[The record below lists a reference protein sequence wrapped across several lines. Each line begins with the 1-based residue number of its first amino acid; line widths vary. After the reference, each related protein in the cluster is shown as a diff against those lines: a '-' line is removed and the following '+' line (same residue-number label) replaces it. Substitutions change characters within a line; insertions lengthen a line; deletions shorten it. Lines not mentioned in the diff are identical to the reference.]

1 MIAME
6 DLCAAL
12 PHVAAAPK
20 DVTRAEILMFR
31 PGRNLREEREELVLT
46 RAAGIPGER
55 WLSEP
60 WMKLAD
66 GSPHPGIQ
74 VSLLPSRVHD
84 LVRPD
89 RAAMLH
95 PGDPVIADL
104 DTSEANLP
112 VGSVLQIGSARI
124 QVSDVFNDACVKWKA
139 RYGEDAYAWVNIA
152 EHLPLRLR
160 GILCAVIADG
170 VVRRGDEIRVL
181 SR

>member
-6 DLCAAL
+6 ELQAAL
-12 PHVAAAPK
+12 PHVTSAPK
-20 DVTRAEILMFR
+20 DLSRAEILMFR
-31 PGRNLREEREELVLT
+31 PGRNLREEREELTLT
-46 RAAGIPGER
+46 RANGIPGER
-55 WLSEP
+55 WLTEP
-60 WMKLAD
+60 WVRLED

-74 VSLLPSRVHD
+74 VSLLSSRVHD

-89 RAAMLH
+89 RENMLH

-112 VGSVLQIGSARI
+112 VGSILQIGTARI
-124 QVSDVFNDACVKWKA
+124 QVSDVFNDACAKWKV
-139 RYGEDAYAWVNIA
+139 RYGTDAYNWVNVA
-152 EHLPLRLR
+152 ENLPLRLR
-160 GILCAVIADG
+160 GILCAVLEDG